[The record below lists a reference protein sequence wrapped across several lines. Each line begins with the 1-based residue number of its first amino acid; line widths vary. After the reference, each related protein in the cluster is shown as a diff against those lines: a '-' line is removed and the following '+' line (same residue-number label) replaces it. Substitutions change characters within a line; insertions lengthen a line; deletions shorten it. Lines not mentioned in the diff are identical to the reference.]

1 MMTTIAN
8 VWTVKKTAHA
18 KETFG
23 TLGVEPAGG
32 SPVELKAFIAAEVAK
47 WAPIVKA
54 ANIEF

>member
-1 MMTTIAN
+1 MARST
-8 VWTVKKTAHA
+8 HSCRRRS

-23 TLGVEPAGG
+23 PLGIEPTGG
-32 SPVELKAFIAAEVAK
+32 SPEELKDFIAAEIAK